1 MSGPPRSAS
10 GHLEVSPR
18 STAGATSMEDPVR
31 EEAALEAAQQLRRQ
45 LKGKFG
51 NFQEAYDGLGPTV
64 PSEGVTL
71 EEWQAQRQ
79 PLFGEV
85 WDPERW
91 NLVFGRLVDWQH
103 SRWNKKYLG
112 IPPKVTLD
120 ILASLNQLAPCLTL
134 SAVRARFQT
143 HFNSSL
149 SKAWAAITGSETADE
164 VSVTQWRQGLLALGI
179 RSVDALQI
187 FALIMVSPFNFN
199 SGAVKE
205 IPQGGHVLDGRNMPR
220 LAFLSAL
227 RAPFAEGITKLL
239 KLLNRPGSSVSSG
252 HGPASACFE
261 TSYPREPLAVE
272 QFQAAVSGFLP
283 GACSAEDARMFFQC
297 LDVHKE
303 GRVAIDDLLETMSAL
318 QACYLPGLTVP
329 LPREPSSVK
338 RLIRK
343 RSSG

>member
-1 MSGPPRSAS
+1 
-10 GHLEVSPR
+10 
-18 STAGATSMEDPVR
+18 
-31 EEAALEAAQQLRRQ
+31 
-45 LKGKFG
+45 
-51 NFQEAYDGLGPTV
+51 
-64 PSEGVTL
+64 
-71 EEWQAQRQ
+71 
-79 PLFGEV
+79 
-85 WDPERW
+85 
-91 NLVFGRLVDWQH
+91 
-103 SRWNKKYLG
+103 WNKKYLG

-343 RSSG
+343 RSSGLSPKHSVVGGSKWGIAKAGLSAVSALSHLKPGTPRVGVGSPFDALRDTRSTMVPSPMPQACDFAKELQAKHQFKHGLEVPGHHELPCGGKRR